1 MWYLDNNVMMT
12 NGLFNVL
19 IIDQRSLRADKPL
32 LPLLKYGC
40 TVTNNTANKTSQKW
54 HHAVKDSSG
63 DGPDVYPLL
72 KRNSRVVRSDP
83 ETVGSNTVN
92 KRMST
97 SWGMTQPLCP
107 VQNEWHQNTW
117 KPFSDIFTPL
127 RIGYSKLKGWGFLRK
142 TTVRWVLWKKKPI
155 KTTSVTARKKKKH
168 CRAQPVIRHQKHAW
182 QPR

>member
-12 NGLFNVL
+12 NWLFNVL

-63 DGPDVYPLL
+63 DGPEVYPLL

-127 RIGYSKLKGWGFLRK
+127 RIGYSKLKGWVFYEKLQYGGCFEKK
-142 TTVRWVLWKKKPI
+142 THQNNKRHSAKE
-155 KTTSVTARKKKKH
+155 KKH